1 LTNRRR
7 RFTIDASPTTQR
19 ETCAHP
25 DERGEAMND
34 RTPHEALDA
43 LRRRL
48 LQAGAGAAAL
58 GALPGAA
65 IRSAH
70 AQGAFD
76 WKKFKGQKIEV
87 LLVKSPRGDLL
98 SKYHKEF
105 EELTG
110 IEVGSEMVP
119 EQQQRQKAVIEFNSG
134 NPSFDVIALSYH
146 VQKRQ
151 FAKNNWLT
159 DLRPY
164 INDKSM
170 ANPDLDFA
178 DFAKGGLNYA
188 MEPDGRVMSLPMN
201 LDPWIIYWNKELF
214 AAKGVSYPR
223 NFPEIV
229 EAAAKLN
236 DPVKGVAG
244 FVARG
249 LKNANVPVWS
259 SFLLGYGGT
268 FMDAKGKL
276 VTDSPEAVEA
286 AKMYQTLLAKYGPQG
301 VAGFNWNESQSLFL
315 QGKAAMWLDGVGFA
329 QPLEDPTK
337 SRIVGKVGYGVM
349 PPGPKAQASAL
360 FGDGEGISTYSKK
373 KEPSWY
379 YLQWASNKANQTRM
393 LQAAAGAPVRNSAYA
408 AAQKSSDFKA
418 PKEWVE
424 CMLKS
429 AAIAQP
435 GLPVIAPVTE
445 FRDVFGIAL
454 TNMINGADPATEL
467 KKATAEFQPVLD
479 KSEKG

>member
-1 LTNRRR
+1 MA
-7 RFTIDASPTTQR
+7 D
-19 ETCAHP
+19 
-25 DERGEAMND
+25 
-34 RTPHEALDA
+34 HEHDVSST
-43 LRRRL
+43 RRRL

-58 GALPGAA
+58 GAIPGAGQLA
-65 IRSAH
+65 AQ

-76 WKKFKGQKIEV
+76 WKKFKGEKIEI

-98 SKYHKEF
+98 TKYHKEF
-105 EELTG
+105 EDLTG
-110 IEVGSEMVP
+110 IIVGSEMIP

-159 DLRPY
+159 DLRPM
-164 INDKSM
+164 INDKSL
-170 ANPDLDFA
+170 AAPDLDFN
-178 DFAKGGLNYA
+178 DFAKGGIFYA
-188 MEPDGRVMSLPMN
+188 VESDGRVMSLPLN
-201 LDPWIIYWNKELF
+201 LDPWVVYWNKELF
-214 AAKGVSYPR
+214 DAKGVKYPA
-223 NFPEIV
+223 NFAEMID
-229 EAAAKLN
+229 AAAKLN
-236 DPVKGVAG
+236 DPGKGVAG
-244 FVARG
+244 FVGRG

-259 SFLLGYGGT
+259 SFLLGYGGG
-268 FMDAKGKL
+268 FVDKDGKL
-276 VTDSPEAVEA
+276 MTDRPEAIDG

-315 QGKAAMWLDGVGFA
+315 QGKAAMWLDGIGFA

-349 PPGPKAQASAL
+349 PAGPKQQVSAL
-360 FGDGEGISTYSKK
+360 FADGEGISTYSKK
-373 KEPSWY
+373 KGPAWFY
-379 YLQWASNKANQTRM
+379 IQWASNKANQTRM

-408 AAQKSSDFKA
+408 AAQASSDFKA

-445 FRDVFGIAL
+445 FRDVFGVAL

-479 KSEKG
+479 KSEKA

>member
-1 LTNRRR
+1 
-7 RFTIDASPTTQR
+7 
-19 ETCAHP
+19 
-25 DERGEAMND
+25 MND
-34 RTPHEALDA
+34 RTRPEAPDA

-58 GALPGAA
+58 GALPGAGLLDA
-65 IRSAH
+65 Q

-76 WKKFKGQKIEV
+76 WKKFKGQKIEI

-98 SKYHKEF
+98 TKFHKEF
-105 EELTG
+105 EDLTG
-110 IEVGSEMVP
+110 IEVGSEMIP

-170 ANPDLDFA
+170 AAPDLDFG

-188 MEPDGRVMSLPMN
+188 MEADGRVMSLPLN

-214 AAKGVSYPR
+214 AAKGVAYPT
-223 NFPEIV
+223 NFAQIV

-236 DPVKGVAG
+236 DPSKGIAG
-244 FVARG
+244 FVGRG

-259 SFLLGYGGT
+259 SFLLGYGGG
-268 FMDAKGKL
+268 FLDKNGKL
-276 VTDSPEAVEA
+276 TTDTPEAIEA
-286 AKMYQTLLAKYGPQG
+286 GKMYQTLLAKYGPQG

-349 PPGPKAQASAL
+349 PPGPKAQVSAL

-373 KEPSWY
+373 KGPAWF

-408 AAQKSSDFKA
+408 AAQQSSDFKA

-454 TNMINGADPATEL
+454 TNMINGADPAAEL

-479 KSEKG
+479 KSEKA

>member
-1 LTNRRR
+1 M
-7 RFTIDASPTTQR
+7 A
-19 ETCAHP
+19 
-25 DERGEAMND
+25 D
-34 RTPHEALDA
+34 RTHTDRPDA

-48 LQAGAGAAAL
+48 LQAGTGAAAL
-58 GALPGAA
+58 GALPGATVLTA
-65 IRSAH
+65 Q

-76 WKKFKGQKIEV
+76 WKRFKGQKIEI

-105 EELTG
+105 EDLTG

-159 DLRPY
+159 DLRSY

-170 ANPDLDFA
+170 AAPDLDFA
-178 DFAKGGLNYA
+178 DFAKGGLQYA
-188 MEPDGRVMSLPMN
+188 VEADGRVMSLPMN
-201 LDPWIIYWNKELF
+201 LDPWVVYWNKELF
-214 AAKGVSYPR
+214 AAKNVAYPKT
-223 NFPEIV
+223 FAEMID
-229 EAAAKLN
+229 AAAKLH
-236 DPVKGVAG
+236 DSAKGIAG
-244 FVARG
+244 FVGRG
-249 LKNANVPVWS
+249 LKNANVPVWT

-268 FMDAKGKL
+268 FTDAKGKL
-276 VTDSPEAVEA
+276 LTDSTEAIES
-286 AKMYQTLLAKYGPQG
+286 AKMYQTLLGKYGPQG

-315 QGKAAMWLDGVGFA
+315 QGKAAMWLDGIGFA

-337 SRIVGKVGYGVM
+337 SRIVGKVGYGVV
-349 PPGPKAQASAL
+349 PAGPKAQVSAL
-360 FGDGEGISTYSKK
+360 FADGEGISAYSKK
-373 KEPSWY
+373 KGPAWF
-379 YLQWASNKANQTRM
+379 YLQWASNKGNQTRM

-408 AAQKSSDFKA
+408 AAQQSSDFKA

-429 AAIAQP
+429 ASIAQP
-435 GLPVIAPVTE
+435 GLPIISPVTE
-445 FRDVFGIAL
+445 FRDVFGVAL

-467 KKATAEFQPVLD
+467 KRATAEFQPVLD
-479 KSEKG
+479 KSEKA